1 VLLALDSVR
10 KSYWR
15 GSTEVPV
22 LKDVCLE
29 VQAGE
34 FVAVYGKRAAGKT
47 TLLKIAA
54 ALEAPDSGVACV
66 AGRELSTLSR
76 GELARLHRGQIG
88 WVSRSGPQSKD
99 LPVDVHVALPLYGRL
114 GPRAA
119 ARRGAAAL
127 ALVGAE
133 DYVGELW
140 DDLPDTARTL
150 VAIAQAL
157 VREPALLVVDDPV
170 AGLGIIDRE
179 QVLARLRSAAEDQG
193 IGILMAVPEM
203 PAMLRAHHVRTL
215 VRGCLLT
222 PAVPSEDDQGAA
234 VIDFPGGGERRTC
247 SS

>member
-1 VLLALDSVR
+1 MLLALDSVG

-15 GSTEVPV
+15 GHTEVRV
-22 LKDVCLE
+22 LRNVCLE
-29 VQAGE
+29 VEAGE

-54 ALEAPDSGVACV
+54 GLEPLDRGTARV
-66 AGRELSTLSR
+66 AGRDLSR
-76 GELARLHRGQIG
+76 LSRRELAQLHREQVG

-99 LPVDVHVALPLYGRL
+99 LPVDVHVALPLYGHL

-127 ALVGAE
+127 ELVGAE
-133 DYVGELW
+133 DYVGERW

-157 VREPALLVVDDPV
+157 VREPRLVVVDDPV

-193 IGILMAVPEM
+193 IGVLMAVPEM

-215 VRGCLLT
+215 VRGCLIA
-222 PAVPSEDDQGAA
+222 PAAASDAGRGAA
-234 VIDFPGGGERRTC
+234 VIEFPGGR
-247 SS
+247 